1 MKDVL
6 CEAFCD
12 QLTVRTVP
20 AGLAISTAFTLSNG
34 EPLGF
39 YVVGPDPSGRYRLED
54 DGTTV
59 PMIEAMGIDLE
70 IQTRSDAL
78 AKLFEEYG
86 SVYSPESG
94 ELSTPPVTEGL
105 IPKKALQFVALLL
118 RLQDLILLTPERVAS
133 TFKED
138 AIKAIA
144 SALEGQATISEDQS
158 PAPGIEFPADLLIQA
173 TNRTPVAIFLAQSEQ
188 RVLEA
193 VVAQMA
199 ITYEASAN
207 CSIIA
212 LLEKDS
218 SISAK
223 MRRHASNRLTALPI
237 FAGDEREAVQ
247 RIAREVLGHRTT
259 IH

>member
-1 MKDVL
+1 MKDIL
-6 CEAFCD
+6 CKAFCD
-12 QLTVRTVP
+12 QLAIRLVP
-20 AGLAISTAFTLSNG
+20 AGIAVSTAFTLSGG

-59 PMIEAMGIDLE
+59 PTIEAMGIDLE
-70 IQTRSDAL
+70 TQTRSDAI
-78 AKLFEEYG
+78 ATLFAEYG
-86 SVYSPESG
+86 VVYSPETG
-94 ELSTPPVTEGL
+94 ELSTPPMAEDLV
-105 IPKKALQFVALLL
+105 PRRALQFVALLL

-138 AIKAIA
+138 AIKAITR
-144 SALEGQATISEDQS
+144 SLEGHATICEDQS
-158 PAPGIEFPADLLIQA
+158 PAAGIEYAADLLIEA
-173 TNRTPVAIFLAQSEQ
+173 PNRKPVAIFLAQTDQ

-199 ITYEASAN
+199 VTYEATAD
-207 CSIIA
+207 CSVIA

-218 SISAK
+218 SVS
-223 MRRHASNRLTALPI
+223 RRTRLRASNRLTAMPI
-237 FAGDEREAVQ
+237 YEGDEREAVQ
-247 RIAREVLGHRTT
+247 RVVREVLGHRTT